1 MGFVKN
7 LQVCPEQF
15 SDYQT
20 TKRQNMMELLPYIV
34 IAALSSALGFVIG
47 ILLMANQ
54 YSRMYIRMTAEII
67 DRMSTAMKSL
77 CFEQSAIDSI
87 VHRMGCKIMPP
98 GVPAPPKGNAW
109 ADGHEPERN
118 KPKL

>member
-1 MGFVKN
+1 
-7 LQVCPEQF
+7 
-15 SDYQT
+15 
-20 TKRQNMMELLPYIV
+20 MELLPYII

-47 ILLMANQ
+47 ILLMANK

-67 DRMSTAMKSL
+67 YRMSAAMKSL

-98 GVPAPPKGNAW
+98 GVPAPPKGNVW